1 MAEIQDSWKEVASKA
16 EALGLKLKLHLEQ
29 EKDETEPREPGDTKA
44 LIDDIGTKLTD
55 AFDSIGNAAK
65 DTAVHDDVKDMGK
78 LFRDAL
84 MVTINTAG
92 EEVSKRTSGASS
104 DAAAEESP
112 QDKVVAELDEASGD
126 ESGDGDS

>member
-29 EKDETEPREPGDTKA
+29 ERDETEPREPGDTKA
-44 LIDDIGTKLTD
+44 LLDDLGTKLTD

-92 EEVSKRTSGASS
+92 EEVSKRTSGGSS

-112 QDKVVAELDEASGD
+112 QDKVIAELDEASGD
-126 ESGDGDS
+126 ESGEGDS